1 MHPSLLCRD
10 ADAAVAPRAFCGVC
24 AMGAGTGAARDQPIA
39 VITPI
44 IATTKMLT
52 TMIVATMPAFLS

>member
-1 MHPSLLCRD
+1 
-10 ADAAVAPRAFCGVC
+10 VCGVR
-24 AMGAGTGAARDQPIA
+24 AKGAGMSAARDQSIA